1 MHTPK
6 ARRRSPRCSQACSS
20 TSPSTPSCASILLT
34 ANGAALAPGS
44 LMIALGLASLVFAA
58 LMLYRRRD
66 IKRMF
71 AYSSIEHMGIITFAF
86 GMGGPLASFAGLL
99 HMAMHNLTKSA
110 IFFAVGHIAQVK
122 GTQKIAE
129 IRPDR
134 KPSAARLGPRIG
146 GDRDRRHAALRHFHE
161 RVPDHHIDV
170 CRQPMLAILLVT
182 GLLIGIGA
190 LVLRMQS
197 IAFGEPSE
205 SHGAI
210 QASYVPFFIH
220 LTLVLAA
227 GLYLPVALVSWF
239 QTVATL
245 VG

>member
-1 MHTPK
+1 
-6 ARRRSPRCSQACSS
+6 
-20 TSPSTPSCASILLT
+20 
-34 ANGAALAPGS
+34 
-44 LMIALGLASLVFAA
+44 MIALGLASLVFAA

-99 HMAMHNLTKSA
+99 HMAMHSLTKSA

-129 IRPDR
+129 IRGLTESHPL
-134 KPSAARLGPRIG
+134 LGWGLVLGVIAIAGMPPFGIFMSEFLIITSTF
-146 GDRDRRHAALRHFHE
+146 A
-161 RVPDHHIDV
+161 
-170 CRQPMLAILLVT
+170 RQPMLAILLVT